1 MCILNDIYQD
11 ITPMTTKRLG
21 IIQSRGLG
29 DIVIA
34 LPIARHYHDQGWE
47 VHWPICREFI
57 PHFVDAVPWITWHPV
72 TTDQGSFF
80 LQQPMT
86 ILNRLG
92 CDEIMPLY
100 QALTGQ
106 DYHTET
112 WFQHTKF
119 DQYKYIKAGV
129 PFKNKWNLGNCIT
142 RNSEREQ
149 AVLYEV
155 RRQMPNGMIDSPY
168 CLVHLEGSDHRAN
181 FDPALVPEGM
191 PIVEI
196 TEVSN
201 SVWDWMAVIEAADAV
216 ILVDSVYSNIVEQMT
231 LLDDDSRYFIPR
243 SHIGLTPVQLN
254 HWNWVTNTAADKS
267 KTTTIQVK

>member
-11 ITPMTTKRLG
+11 ITLMTRKRLG
-21 IIQSRGLG
+21 IVQSRGLG

-34 LPIARHYHDQGWE
+34 LPIAHHYHQEGWE
-47 VHWPICREFI
+47 VHWPICREFES
-57 PHFVDAVPWITWHPV
+57 HFKDAVPWVTWHPV

-86 ILNRLG
+86 ILNQLG

-129 PFKNKWNLGNCIT
+129 PFRNKWTLSDCVT
-142 RNSEREQ
+142 RNREREQ
-149 AVLYEV
+149 ALLGEV
-155 RRQMPNGMIDSPY
+155 RRQMGGDGQPQPY
-168 CLVHLEGSDHRAN
+168 CLVHLEGSDHRAA
-181 FDPALVPEGM
+181 FDSSIIPPGM
-191 PIVEI
+191 TTVEI
-196 TEVSN
+196 TEATDSI
-201 SVWDWMAVIEAADAV
+201 WDWMAVIESAHAV

-243 SHIGLTPVQLN
+243 SHIGLTPVQIN
-254 HWNWVTNTAADKS
+254 HWNWLANTALNPSS
-267 KTTTIQVK
+267 KTIQVK

>member
-11 ITPMTTKRLG
+11 ITLMTTKRLG

-34 LPIARHYHDQGWE
+34 LPIARHYHNEGYE
-47 VHWPICREFI
+47 IHWPICREFI
-57 PHFVDAVPWITWHPV
+57 SHFEHAVPWVTWHPV

-80 LQQPMT
+80 LQQPQK
-86 ILNRLG
+86 ILADAG
-92 CDEIMPLY
+92 CDEIVPLY

-106 DYHTET
+106 DYHEAT

-129 PFKNKWNLGNCIT
+129 PFQHKWDLTECIT
-142 RNSEREQ
+142 RNHEREQ
-149 AVLYEV
+149 ALLHEV
-155 RRQMPNGMIDSPY
+155 RRQMPNGYGNKPY
-168 CLVHLEGSDHRAN
+168 CVVHLDGSDHRAN

-191 PIVEI
+191 PVIEI
-196 TEVSN
+196 TEATDSI
-201 SVWDWMAVIEAADAV
+201 WDWMAVIESAEVV
-216 ILVDSVYSNIVEQMT
+216 ILVDSVYSNIVEQMS

-254 HWNWVTNTAADKS
+254 HWNWLTNTALNPSS
-267 KTTTIQVK
+267 KTIQVK